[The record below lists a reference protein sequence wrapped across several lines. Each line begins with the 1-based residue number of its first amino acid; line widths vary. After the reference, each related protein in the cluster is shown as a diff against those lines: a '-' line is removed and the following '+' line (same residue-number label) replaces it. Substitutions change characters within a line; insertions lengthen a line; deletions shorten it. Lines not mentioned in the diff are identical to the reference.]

1 MGRDQN
7 MTMHFHTEL
16 KVRPP
21 SLPAMTNTARKKKN
35 VEIAVISLPKAVQRR
50 ENVASMFAGSG
61 LDWTYFDA
69 HTGAQ
74 HPDLRYDVRAI
85 KRHFG
90 RTLSAPEIGV
100 YSSHYAILK
109 AFLQESSCEFILVLE
124 DDVLFDVD
132 FPLEDFAAFCTEKGI
147 DYIRLFGKHYAKAV
161 RVGFFFD
168 RSIIRYESSPAGA
181 QAYMMSRAG
190 ARMFTEK
197 FRSIEATVDLAM
209 DQFWESKM
217 PVFSI
222 FPYPAIERF
231 SPTSIP
237 MQPYA
242 GELAAVDRLIWTF
255 NRMFNKLRKI
265 CANVMLARWDGRM
278 REEFPAFRQII

>member
-7 MTMHFHTEL
+7 MTMHFHSEL
-16 KVRPP
+16 KVRAS
-21 SLPAMTNTARKKKN
+21 SLPAKANVAGKKKN
-35 VEIAVISLPKAVQRR
+35 VEIAVISLPRAIRRR
-50 ENVASMFAGSG
+50 ESVASMFAGSD

-69 HTGAQ
+69 HTDA
-74 HPDLRYDVRAI
+74 HPDLRYDQRAI

-100 YSSHYAILK
+100 YSSHYAVLK
-109 AFLQESSCEFILVLE
+109 AFLQESTCEFVLVLE

-132 FPLEDFAAFCTEKGI
+132 FPLEEFAALCTEKGI
-147 DYIRLFGKHYAKAV
+147 DYVRLFGKHYAKAV
-161 RVGFFFD
+161 RVGFFYD
-168 RSIIRYESSPAGA
+168 RSILRYESSPAGT

-190 ARMFTEK
+190 ARSFTEK
-197 FRSIEATVDLAM
+197 LRSIEATVDLAM

-217 PVFSI
+217 PIYSI

-231 SPTSIP
+231 CPTSIP

-242 GELAAVDRLIWTF
+242 GELIAVEKLIWTF
-255 NRMFNKLRKI
+255 NRVFNKLRKI
-265 CANVMLARWDGRM
+265 CANVILARWDGRM
-278 REEFPAFRQII
+278 RQELPEFRQII